1 MKSHMAAIRCH
12 ISLAHTCARTHHNVM
27 ESFDFN
33 LAGKLLIA
41 MPDMGDRRF
50 DRSVVYICS
59 HSREGAMG
67 LIINKP
73 QPKLRFVK
81 LLKQLEIKVEG
92 AVRET
97 KVHYGGPVE
106 TVRGFV
112 LHSGDYPSLDPAVG
126 GIALTA
132 TLDILQDIARGR
144 GPENVLL
151 ALGYAGWAA
160 GQLEAEIASNGWLTC
175 DADQALVFEV
185 ENTQKWTSA
194 LAKLGVSPLMLSS
207 TAGRA

>member
-1 MKSHMAAIRCH
+1 
-12 ISLAHTCARTHHNVM
+12 M
-27 ESFDFN
+27 ESIDFN
-33 LAGKLLIA
+33 LVGKLLIA
-41 MPDMGDRRF
+41 MPEMGDHRF
-50 DRSVVYICS
+50 DHSVVYICS
-59 HSREGAMG
+59 HSQDGAMG

-92 AVRET
+92 IIREE

-112 LHSGDYPSLDPAVG
+112 LHTDDYQSQDPAVG

-132 TLDILQDIARGR
+132 TLDILQDIARGE
-144 GPENVLL
+144 GPKSSIL

-160 GQLEAEIASNGWLTC
+160 GQLEAEIAGNGWLTC
-175 DADQALVFEV
+175 DADQAIVFEV
-185 ENTQKWTSA
+185 ENTQKWTRA
-194 LAKLGVSPLMLSS
+194 LAKLGVSPLLLSS

>member
-12 ISLAHTCARTHHNVM
+12 ISLAHTCAQTHHNTM
-27 ESFDFN
+27 ESLDFN

-59 HSREGAMG
+59 HSQEGAMG

-81 LLKQLEIKVEG
+81 LLKQLKIKVEG
-92 AVRET
+92 IVREA

-112 LHSGDYPSLDPAVG
+112 LHSGDYPSQDPAVG

-185 ENTQKWTSA
+185 ENARKWTEA
-194 LAKLGVSPLMLSS
+194 LAKLGVSPLLLSS